1 MTVSSDPVE
10 FMTKAK
16 FSKLVNSVVKEKR
29 MPYIDAVLHLCERY
43 SIDPQDAKKYVSTV
57 VKSKIEA
64 EARVLNYLPKQNEL
78 PV

>member
-1 MTVSSDPVE
+1 MQSESIE

-16 FSKLVNSVVKEKR
+16 FSKLVDSVVREKKI
-29 MPYIDAVLHLCERY
+29 PYIDAVLHLCEKY

>member
-1 MTVSSDPVE
+1 MQSDPVE

-16 FSKLVNSVVKEKR
+16 FSKLVDSVVRDKR
-29 MPYIDAVLHLCERY
+29 MPYIDAVLHLCEKY

-57 VKSKIEA
+57 VKNKIEA
-64 EARVLNYLPKQNEL
+64 EARGLNYLPKNNEL